1 MTATLTHATLTGRQI
16 RMRKAKW
23 VPIPADFEGQCTGF
37 PDKLLSF
44 RGWVSIGPRCR
55 RHDWHYTI
63 LRHHLEIWPRDQWDS
78 YRKWAD
84 EQLFLGVVY
93 DLRKGFI
100 WDSLAITIARAVYW
114 TVRSKLGELAA
125 MGRL

>member
-1 MTATLTHATLTGRQI
+1 MKPNGDFTLGEYLPDYLTDLNAMHVAEGTLD
-16 RMRKAKW
+16 AN
-23 VPIPADFEGQCTGF
+23 
-37 PDKLLSF
+37 
-44 RGWVSIGPRCR
+44 
-55 RHDWHYTI
+55 
-63 LRHHLEIWPRDQWDS
+63 QWDA

-100 WDSLAITIARAVYW
+100 WDSLAITIARGVYW